1 MLMVRSI
8 IYITVLLC
16 LHILHVWFISELFV
30 FIWYIS
36 LYTNYIY
43 KHTKR
48 HTRRYHTYIHKHK
61 HTYTFLLAC
70 IYINGCIVPAFLVE
84 KVKEKGSSK
93 GYAATNFNTCNDY
106 FYFILFLALYLFPLL
121 LHHLSIVQYLCFYKP
136 GVSIRTNPNPL
147 NQ

>member
-70 IYINGCIVPAFLVE
+70 IYINGCIVPGGESERERIFQGICGDQLQYMQWLLLLYTFPCPLSF
-84 KVKEKGSSK
+84 SSSS
-93 GYAATNFNTCNDY
+93 ASLINSS
-106 FYFILFLALYLFPLL
+106 IPLFL
-121 LHHLSIVQYLCFYKP
+121 
-136 GVSIRTNPNPL
+136 
-147 NQ
+147 